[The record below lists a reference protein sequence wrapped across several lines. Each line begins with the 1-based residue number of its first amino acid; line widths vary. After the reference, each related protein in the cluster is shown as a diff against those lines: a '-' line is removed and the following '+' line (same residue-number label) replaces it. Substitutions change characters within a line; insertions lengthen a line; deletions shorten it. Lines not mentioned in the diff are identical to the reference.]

1 MSVGVDEE
9 HEAAEP
15 EGRVRSW
22 PRWRTVAIVLAP
34 LVLFALLLASGLG
47 RDPRRSRA
55 S

>member
-1 MSVGVDEE
+1 MSVGVDEKD
-9 HEAAEP
+9 EAAEP
-15 EGRVRSW
+15 EGRARSR

-47 RDPRRSRA
+47 RDPRALPA